1 MTTII
6 FGIFEEGLVYAIM
19 ALGVYI
25 TYKILDFPHLSV
37 DGTFPLGAALTA
49 TGIADGLPFIGT
61 VDPAL
66 ALLLSFGA
74 GALAGCVTGLIHVK
88 LKVRDLLSGI
98 IVMTALY
105 SINLRIAGR
114 SNLPIFSKDTIFS
127 NPFLAGMVP
136 EALSPYVVTIIL
148 FIIVLACKLLLD
160 AYLKTRSGYLLR
172 AVGDNDVLVTSLAKD
187 KGMVKIVGLAIAN
200 GFAAL
205 AGSVYCQQKG
215 FFDISIGTGTIV
227 IGLANVIIGTQLFK
241 RFGFVK
247 STTAV
252 IIGSIIYKACVSL
265 ALLLNDIHVNLGV
278 IRFTISVTASDL
290 KLITAIL
297 FLIILVLSSSR
308 GKKVKSHA

>member
-1 MTTII
+1 MLTII
-6 FGIFEEGLVYAIM
+6 LGILEEGLVYAIM

-25 TYKILDFPHLSV
+25 TYKILDFPDLSV

-49 TGIADGLPFIGT
+49 AGIANGLPLFGKISPT
-61 VDPAL
+61 AAL
-66 ALLLSFGA
+66 VLSFVA
-74 GALAGCVTGLIHVK
+74 GALAGCATGLIHVK

-114 SNLPIFSKDTIFS
+114 ANLPIFSQETIFS
-127 NPFLAGMVP
+127 NPFLEQVIP
-136 EALSPYVVTIIL
+136 EALKPYTVFLIL
-148 FIIVLACKLLLD
+148 LIIVLICKILLD
-160 AYLKTRSGYLLR
+160 LYLKTRSGYLLR
-172 AVGDNDVLVTSLAKD
+172 AVGDNDLLVTSLAKD

-215 FFDISIGTGTIV
+215 FFEISTGTGTIV

-252 IIGSIIYKACVSL
+252 ILGSIIYKACVSL
-265 ALLLNDIHVNLGV
+265 ALNFGGEYRIADLIV
-278 IRFTISVTASDL
+278 TIPITASDL
-290 KLITAIL
+290 KLITSIL
-297 FLIILVLSSSR
+297 FLVILLASADR
-308 GKKVKSHA
+308 RKKVKSHA